1 MKRRFGFPWL
11 LRPIN
16 SVCLPILIIA
26 AACPAVRAQTTG
38 SVTVRVSEATTEAPV
53 YQAEVKLLS
62 FGHMSASYWAFTD
75 GGGHAEFPAVERG
88 AYRVE
93 VKKADFD
100 IGQEQVD
107 VAPGLIYNV
116 FVGLR
121 ASQPRSAGTSPPT
134 GTVSVR
140 DAAVPSAAQKE
151 FDAGSEMFT
160 TDPQGS
166 IIHFRKAAELYPKF
180 TQAWMSLALVYL
192 KLERPDDALNAAGKA
207 VEADPKLGT
216 AYTLQ
221 GRLLMENRDFKKAET
236 ALKESLRLA
245 PQAWEAHFE
254 LARCYY
260 NTGKVSEALEQA
272 RQARNA
278 PQSNP
283 VTHQLLADI
292 YLKLD
297 QKKEALDELEAF
309 AKAQPTSPMLP
320 RIQQKIAALQAK
332 P

>member
-1 MKRRFGFPWL
+1 MKHRFGLTL
-11 LRPIN
+11 LVRP
-16 SVCLPILIIA
+16 VEFVLPILIMA

-38 SVTVRVSEATTEAPV
+38 SVTVRVSEAATEAPV

-93 VKKADFD
+93 VKKADYET
-100 IGQEQVD
+100 GQEQVD

-121 ASQPRSAGTSPPT
+121 PSQPRDSGARPPT
-134 GTVSVR
+134 GTVSAR
-140 DAAVPSAAQKE
+140 DVAVPSAAQKE
-151 FDAGSEMFT
+151 FDAGSEIIT
-160 TDPQGS
+160 SDPRGS
-166 IIHFRKAAELYPKF
+166 IFHFRKAAELYPKYA
-180 TQAWMSLALVYL
+180 QAWMSLALAYL
-192 KLERPDDALNAAGKA
+192 KLKRPDDALNAAGKA
-207 VEADPKLGT
+207 IEADPKLGT
-216 AYTLQ
+216 AYALQ
-221 GRLLMENRDFKKAET
+221 GRLLVENRDFKKAET

-260 NTGKVSEALEQA
+260 NTGKISEALEQA
-272 RQARNA
+272 RQARDA

-283 VTHQLLADI
+283 VTHLLLADI

-297 QKKEALDELEAF
+297 QKKEAIDELEAF
-309 AKAQPTSPMLP
+309 AKAAPTSPMLP
-320 RIQQKIAALQAK
+320 RVQQKLAALRAQL
-332 P
+332 